1 MKKPRSRSSS
11 SSSSSS
17 SCRAHEIF
25 KEEMEIG
32 EDGRPDF
39 AARKSCNYMESAI
52 QVYDKIGAIYKM
64 KLWYGDY
71 GHRGNMGFNKCEF
84 PAMWEL
90 PWRRMF
96 HTQWGYFLYIFRY
109 IFVHLCTLLYI
120 CVHLSRL
127 RGWRMTRPTAYS
139 SRCSS
144 NEWWIIK
151 TLHCLYLWLK

>member
-1 MKKPRSRSSS
+1 MTDEKAEKQIIIVIIIIIIIIISS

-64 KLWYGDY
+64 KL
-71 GHRGNMGFNKCEF
+71 
-84 PAMWEL
+84 
-90 PWRRMF
+90 
-96 HTQWGYFLYIFRY
+96 
-109 IFVHLCTLLYI
+109 
-120 CVHLSRL
+120 
-127 RGWRMTRPTAYS
+127 
-139 SRCSS
+139 
-144 NEWWIIK
+144 
-151 TLHCLYLWLK
+151 